1 MEALPLLVLGEVSVD
16 GELPFFF
23 CSGEGGVWESRGK
36 EAYPYLVCEICEPG
50 PKGRNVGL
58 EMLDLGLAGSSSR
71 IEQMD
76 VRVLYM
82 WMFASSLSDIH
93 FQDELS

>member
-1 MEALPLLVLGEVSVD
+1 MGV
-16 GELPFFF
+16 
-23 CSGEGGVWESRGK
+23 EGN
-36 EAYPYLVCEICEPG
+36 EAYPYFFREIRDPRA
-50 PKGRNVGL
+50 KGGNVGL

-82 WMFASSLSDIH
+82 WMFASY
-93 FQDELS
+93 F